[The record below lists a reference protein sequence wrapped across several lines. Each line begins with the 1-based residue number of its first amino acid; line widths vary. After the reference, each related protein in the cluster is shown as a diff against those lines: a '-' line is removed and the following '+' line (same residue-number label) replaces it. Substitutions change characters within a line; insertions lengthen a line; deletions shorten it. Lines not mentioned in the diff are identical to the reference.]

1 MEPSEI
7 MTANALRW
15 SNSTTNKLSSISE
28 YKQLTDLIDDAA
40 AYHKKNY
47 INSGEIQFADTKT
60 QNQARKAL
68 DYSIKTLKTQA
79 KVSSR
84 VGDMAVG
91 VSAAIA
97 IRSYMKIGTSDK
109 VIVYTTGNNWPTAV
123 QDFQVDAAGFSSYN
137 SSDLIVTTDNKNFFG
152 ISLKKK
158 KTVKANDPTLI
169 NKAFTSAFNVSESGN
184 KEVYDQFQV
193 LKENLEKLKI
203 NYFADIIIDAVEGN
217 GTFDEK
223 GNKSSTP
230 IIAKTLID
238 GFDNFK
244 ISNKEELFKATQ
256 RNKKYFDRTYINT
269 KGWATASEGYQSNK
283 TKDKRSMRY
292 FVNDRLKQRPNPLWE
307 KMTDIIKSGA
317 DTLGKHLINIVL
329 KSQLYKELDAK
340 KLDNVAFKFA
350 LVTGVGN
357 VTPKKTV
364 TISTAKT
371 VDLKTTLCGL
381 TRIENN
387 FKGPYQ
393 VIQNRA
399 TADASTEG
407 DGASTAAKVFFKVV
421 KGTSPQINVL
431 DLEVRYGGDFNSQ
444 PQFQGGMTKEFKALL
459 DRECSGGPGG

>member
-68 DYSIKTLKTQA
+68 DYSIKTLKTEA
-79 KVSSR
+79 KVASR

-109 VIVYTTGNNWPTAV
+109 VIVYTTGNNWPNAV
-123 QDFQVDAAGFSSYN
+123 QDFQVDASGFSSYN
-137 SSDLIVTTDNKNFFG
+137 SSDLIVTTDNVNFFG

-158 KTVKANDPTLI
+158 KTVKADDPTLI
-169 NKAFTSAFNVSESGN
+169 NKAFTSAFNVSEAGN
-184 KEVYDQFQV
+184 KDVYDKFQV
-193 LKENLEKLKI
+193 LKEDLEELKT
-203 NYFADIIIDAVEGN
+203 NYFADIVIDAVEGN
-217 GTFDEK
+217 KTSD
-223 GNKSSTP
+223 GNS
-230 IIAKTLID
+230 IIAKKDIKK
-238 GFDNFK
+238 FDDLKRN
-244 ISNKEELFKATQ
+244 NKKELFKASQ
-256 RNKKYFDRTYINT
+256 RDKSDFDRTYINT
-269 KGWATASEGYQSNK
+269 KGWVTAPEGYQSTK
-283 TKDKRSMRY
+283 TTDPRSMRF
-292 FVNDRLKQRPNPLWE
+292 FVNNRLKQRPNPLWE
-307 KMTDIIKSGA
+307 EMTDIIKSGA

-329 KSQLYKELDAK
+329 KRQLYKELNAK
-340 KLDNVAFKFA
+340 KLGNVAFKFA

-381 TRIENN
+381 TRIAKMY
-387 FKGPYQ
+387 KGPYQ
-393 VIQNRA
+393 VIQNRE
-399 TADASTEG
+399 TAD
-407 DGASTAAKVFFKVV
+407 ASTAAKVFFKVV

-459 DRECSGGPGG
+459 DDQCSGGPGG

>member
-109 VIVYTTGNNWPTAV
+109 VIVYTTGDNWPNAV
-123 QDFQVDAAGFSSYN
+123 QDFRVDASGFSSYN

-184 KEVYDQFQV
+184 KDVYDKFQV
-193 LKENLEKLKI
+193 LKEDLEELKT
-203 NYFADIIIDAVEGN
+203 NYFADIVIDAVEGN
-217 GTFDEK
+217 KTSD
-223 GNKSSTP
+223 GNS
-230 IIAKTLID
+230 IIAKKDIKK
-238 GFDNFK
+238 FDDLK
-244 ISNKEELFKATQ
+244 RSNKKELFKATQ
-256 RNKKYFDRTYINT
+256 RDKSDFDRTYINT
-269 KGWATASEGYQSNK
+269 KGWVTAPEGYQSTK
-283 TKDKRSMRY
+283 TTDPRSMRF
-292 FVNDRLKQRPNPLWE
+292 FVNNRLKQRPNPLWE
-307 KMTDIIKSGA
+307 EMTDIIKTGA

-459 DRECSGGPGG
+459 DDQCSGGPGG

>member
-381 TRIENN
+381 TRIAKMY
-387 FKGPYQ
+387 KGPYQ
-393 VIQNRA
+393 VIQNRE
-399 TADASTEG
+399 TAD
-407 DGASTAAKVFFKVV
+407 ASTAAKVFFKVV

>member
-184 KEVYDQFQV
+184 KDVYDKFQV
-193 LKENLEKLKI
+193 LKEDLEELKT
-203 NYFADIIIDAVEGN
+203 NYFADIVIDAVEGN
-217 GTFDEK
+217 KTSD
-223 GNKSSTP
+223 GNS
-230 IIAKTLID
+230 IIAKKDIKK
-238 GFDNFK
+238 FDDLKRN
-244 ISNKEELFKATQ
+244 NKKELFKASQ
-256 RNKKYFDRTYINT
+256 RDKSDFDRTYINT
-269 KGWATASEGYQSNK
+269 KGWVTAPEGYQSTK
-283 TKDKRSMRY
+283 TTDPRSMRF
-292 FVNDRLKQRPNPLWE
+292 FVNNRLKQRPNPLWE
-307 KMTDIIKSGA
+307 EMTDIIKSGA

-421 KGTSPQINVL
+421 KGTSSQINVL

>member
-15 SNSTTNKLSSISE
+15 SNSTTNKLSSITE

-79 KVSSR
+79 KVSKR

-97 IRSYMKIGTSDK
+97 IRSYMKIGTSDS
-109 VIVYTTGNNWPTAV
+109 VIVYTTGDKWPNAV
-123 QDFQVDAAGFSSYN
+123 QDFQVDASGFSSYN

-184 KEVYDQFQV
+184 KDVYDKFQV
-193 LKENLEKLKI
+193 LKENLEELKT
-203 NYFADIIIDAVEGN
+203 NYFADIVIDAVEGN
-217 GTFDEK
+217 GTFE
-223 GNKSSTP
+223 GKS
-230 IIAKTLID
+230 IIVKKDID
-238 GFDNFK
+238 GFDGLK
-244 ISNKEELFKATQ
+244 RSNKKELFKATQ
-256 RNKKYFDRTYINT
+256 RDKKDFDRTYINT
-269 KGWATASEGYQSNK
+269 KGWVTAPEGYQSTK
-283 TKDKRSMRY
+283 TTDPRSMRF
-292 FVNDRLKQRPNPLWE
+292 FVNNRLKQRPNPLWE
-307 KMTDIIKSGA
+307 EMTDIIKTGA

-329 KSQLYKELDAK
+329 KRQLYKELNAK
-340 KLDNVAFKFA
+340 KLGNVAFKFA

-381 TRIENN
+381 TRIAKMY
-387 FKGPYQ
+387 KGPYQ
-393 VIQNRA
+393 VIQNRE
-399 TADASTEG
+399 TAD
-407 DGASTAAKVFFKVV
+407 ASTAAKVFFKVV

-459 DRECSGGPGG
+459 DDQCSGGPGG

>member
-109 VIVYTTGNNWPTAV
+109 VIVYTTGNNWPNAV
-123 QDFQVDAAGFSSYN
+123 QDFQVDASGFSSYN
-137 SSDLIVTTDNKNFFG
+137 SSDLIVTTDNVNFFG

-158 KTVKANDPTLI
+158 KTVKADDPTLI

-184 KEVYDQFQV
+184 KDVYDQFQV
-193 LKENLEKLKI
+193 LKENLEELKI

-307 KMTDIIKSGA
+307 EMTDIIKSGA

-364 TISTAKT
+364 TISTANT

-381 TRIENN
+381 TRIKNN

-399 TADASTEG
+399 TAD
-407 DGASTAAKVFFKVV
+407 ASTAAKVFFKVV

-459 DRECSGGPGG
+459 DKECSGGPGG

>member
-15 SNSTTNKLSSISE
+15 SNSTTNKLSSITE
-28 YKQLTDLIDDAA
+28 YKQLTDLIDNAA

-68 DYSIKTLKTQA
+68 DYSIKTLKTEA

-109 VIVYTTGNNWPTAV
+109 VIVYTTGDNWPTAV

-169 NKAFTSAFNVSESGN
+169 NKAFTSAFNVSEAGN
-184 KEVYDQFQV
+184 KDVYDKFQV
-193 LKENLEKLKI
+193 LKENLEELKT
-203 NYFADIIIDAVEGN
+203 NYFADIVIDAVEGN
-217 GTFDEK
+217 GTFEGKSIIVKKDIDKFDELK
-223 GNKSSTP
+223 R
-230 IIAKTLID
+230 
-238 GFDNFK
+238 
-244 ISNKEELFKATQ
+244 SNKKELFKATQ
-256 RNKKYFDRTYINT
+256 RDKKDFDRTYINT

-307 KMTDIIKSGA
+307 EMTDIIKSGA

-381 TRIENN
+381 TRIAKMY
-387 FKGPYQ
+387 KGPYQ
-393 VIQNRA
+393 VIQNRE
-399 TADASTEG
+399 TVD
-407 DGASTAAKVFFKVV
+407 ASTAAKVFFKVV